1 MPGQEEGN
9 RLKVGARI
17 SYTGVISRRMLVTGG
32 RQTKFVLTIE
42 HLWLGV
48 PVFVLLWK
56 TFLFP
61 IPVLDFWWHLELGK
75 VIAET
80 KSIPATDLFSFTATG
95 KLFIAQNWLG
105 ELIYYGLYRLGGL
118 PLIVFGNAMM
128 ALGGFLAVYSL
139 CLKATKSLRMAAAVS
154 TLAALGVIGTIRPQ
168 IFSFLMFALYYWVLV
183 CYRSHGRN
191 HLWLLPPLMMLWVN
205 LHGAFV
211 LGLGLIALFIV
222 CEGLRRLIDD
232 RRTDVLS
239 RPQLRR
245 LITIFVLSALATLVN
260 PEGYKVYD
268 YVRTVVADEASQK
281 LVAEWQPP
289 QINDTAGIVLFYA
302 PFFLT
307 LLVFIYARVK
317 PDLTDLA
324 LFIGFGMFG
333 LTALRNGAWF
343 SIIAYPLLARYVSHV
358 DFSTLLS
365 LRRFKVIDRGM
376 SPFDAGRS
384 NEQTVYP
391 RINFLFASLAVF
403 GLLVQTPWVRPTLY
417 QTSLMQPG
425 TPVGAMDYIEQH
437 NLNGNIFHPQIFGD
451 YLIWRLWPEQRSF
464 FDGRVHIFGL
474 DFVEKYLSIYHD
486 SRWESI
492 LQKWNVHYVL
502 LSKLPTEKG
511 SLDMIAT
518 VKQSP
523 RWEKLYEDDVS
534 ILFTKKSSG
543 S

>member
-1 MPGQEEGN
+1 MPGGEEGN
-9 RLKVGARI
+9 SLKVGARI
-17 SYTGVISRRMLVTGG
+17 SYTSVISRRMLVAD
-32 RQTKFVLTIE
+32 RQRKFALTIE
-42 HLWLGV
+42 HLWLGL

-61 IPVLDFWWHLELGK
+61 LPVLDFWWHLELGK
-75 VIAET
+75 VIADT
-80 KSIPATDLFSFTATG
+80 RSIPATDLFSFTAAG
-95 KLFIAQNWLG
+95 NSFIAQNWLG
-105 ELIYYGLYRLGGL
+105 ELIYYGLYRLGDL
-118 PLIVFGNAMM
+118 PLVVFGNAMM
-128 ALGGFLAVYSL
+128 ALVGFLAVYSL
-139 CLKATKSLRMAAAVS
+139 CLKATKSLRLAAAVS

-191 HLWLLPPLMMLWVN
+191 ALWLLPVLMVLWVN

-222 CEGLRRLIDD
+222 CESLRRLIDET
-232 RRTDVLS
+232 RTDALS
-239 RPQLRR
+239 IPQLRS
-245 LITIFVLSALATLVN
+245 LITMFVLSALTTLVN

-289 QINDTAGIVLFYA
+289 RVNDAAGIVLFYA

-307 LLVFIYARVK
+307 LLVFIYTRVK

-324 LFIGFGMFG
+324 LFIGFGAFG

-343 SIIAYPLLARYVSHV
+343 SIIAYPLLARYISHV
-358 DFSTLLS
+358 DFRALLP
-365 LRRFKVIDRGM
+365 LRRFGVIDRGA
-376 SPFDAGRS
+376 SWFDQGRS
-384 NEQTVYP
+384 HGEPEYP
-391 RINFLFASLAVF
+391 RINVLLASLAV
-403 GLLVQTPWVRPTLY
+403 LLLLLQTPWVRPTLY
-417 QTSLMQPG
+417 TTSLIQPG
-425 TPVGAMDYIEQH
+425 TPIGAMDYIERH
-437 NLNGNIFHPQIFGD
+437 KLDGNIFHPQIFGD
-451 YLIWRLWPEQRSF
+451 YLIWRLWPEQKSF

-486 SRWESI
+486 SQWESS
-492 LQKWNVHYVL
+492 LQKWNIQYVL
-502 LSKLPTEKG
+502 LSKLSTEKD
-511 SLDMIAT
+511 SIDMIAT
-518 VKQSP
+518 VKQSG

-534 ILFTKKSSG
+534 ILFTKKPTG